1 MKFVFRAKK
10 GLEDIIEN
18 TIEAANQDAA
28 VAKIIEQGLVPVLVE
43 EEQKYLARES
53 SKKRAAPPQISFMER
68 VTKNDIF
75 TFTKK
80 LRVLLKSQVPILS
93 SLYILEDQIT
103 NRKFKELIHR
113 ITEAVKEGAD
123 FSESLARFPQHFPPL
138 YVSIIKAGEASG
150 KIDYSLEQ
158 ITKYLYDERQITQ
171 KVRSSLAYPVL
182 MITVGIAT
190 VIFVITFIIPKLEV
204 LFEDMVDTLPFV
216 TKVLLEVSLFFSS
229 YWPFLL
235 TFFVMFVTFLF
246 FTRGSQWQ
254 AGVARAIKGRTPVV
268 KNIIYNQSLCRFARA
283 LSILISSGIPVLES
297 IRITTPLV
305 EDRAAQGQ
313 LEAAYKQI
321 LAGSGLEES
330 MRDNCRFLPDIF
342 IKMVAIGE
350 ASGRLDEILFELAD
364 SYADEVDTATK
375 IVTSLIEPMAI
386 LIVGS
391 ILGFIVIAI
400 LLPIFEMSFMIR

>member
-400 LLPIFEMSFMIR
+400 LLPIFEMSFMIH

>member
-10 GLEDIIEN
+10 GLEEVIED
-18 TIEAANQDAA
+18 TIDAANQDAA
-28 VAKIIEQGLVPVLVE
+28 VAKIIEQGFVPVMVE
-43 EEQKYLARES
+43 EEQKYLARRPAGR
-53 SKKRAAPPQISFMER
+53 KAAPAQISFRER
-68 VTKNDIF
+68 ITKNDIF

-103 NRKFKELIHR
+103 NRKFKELIHK

-123 FSESLARFPQHFPPL
+123 FSESLARFPQYFPPL
-138 YVSIIKAGEASG
+138 YLSIIKAGEASG

-158 ITKYLYDERQITQ
+158 ISRYLEDERQITQ
-171 KVRSSLAYPVL
+171 KVRSSLAYPAL
-182 MITVGIAT
+182 MIAVGIAT
-190 VIFVITFIIPKLEV
+190 IIFVITFIIPKLEV
-204 LFEDMVDTLPFV
+204 LFEDMVDELPFV
-216 TKVLLEVSLFFSS
+216 TKVLLDVSLFFSN
-229 YWPFLL
+229 YWPFILGL
-235 TFFVMFVTFLF
+235 FIISLVFLF
-246 FTRGSQWQ
+246 FTRTSQWQ
-254 AGVARAIKGRTPVV
+254 ADMARAVKARTPVV

-297 IRITTPLV
+297 IRITTPLI
-305 EDRAAQGQ
+305 EGRAAQGE
-313 LEAAYKQI
+313 LEAAYRQI
-321 LAGSGLEES
+321 LAGGDLEES
-330 MRDNCRFLPDIF
+330 LRDNCSFLPDIF

-350 ASGRLDEILFELAD
+350 TSGRLDEILFELAD
-364 SYADEVDTATK
+364 SYADEVETATK
-375 IVTSLIEPMAI
+375 VVTSLVEPVAI